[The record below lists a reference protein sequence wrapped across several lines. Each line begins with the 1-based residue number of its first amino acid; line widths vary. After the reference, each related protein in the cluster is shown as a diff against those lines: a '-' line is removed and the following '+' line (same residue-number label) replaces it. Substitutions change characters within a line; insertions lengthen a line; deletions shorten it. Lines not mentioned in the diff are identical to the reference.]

1 MFIVTQCAWNLI
13 CWCCFALKIWLCEEW
28 ENHFLWSLRFTDA
41 AHLCCFLCVFT
52 ERKEHFCCSSSAYF
66 PDFSHKCMLIQY
78 YINHNIT
85 QWIGSGLSLECPH
98 AYWITQPVIEICS
111 SYVPITTY
119 WEGSNLR
126 GCSLR
131 LSKGFKALPGIV
143 YCNRY
148 VRCNEMFCR
157 FQAWSVLNVGD
168 VAIHRTQTARHAN
181 RIC

>member
-1 MFIVTQCAWNLI
+1 MGKFTCINIDPVLVWWGSAVYFHLFRCSVWCDEWTLFCALCGLQTLQKPFVSFVSSQKNSLRSEPSRCLFRLRLSWNL
-13 CWCCFALKIWLCEEW
+13 
-28 ENHFLWSLRFTDA
+28 
-41 AHLCCFLCVFT
+41 
-52 ERKEHFCCSSSAYF
+52 
-66 PDFSHKCMLIQY
+66 PDFSYECILNQH

-85 QWIGSGLSLECPH
+85 QRIGLRRWLECLRT
-98 AYWITQPVIEICS
+98 YWITQPAIEICR

-148 VRCNEMFCR
+148 ARCNEMFCR
-157 FQAWSVLNVGD
+157 F
-168 VAIHRTQTARHAN
+168 
-181 RIC
+181 